1 MQPNVA
7 ANTLDVSAFLN
18 TWTTQAGYPV
28 VTVTRGEDKK
38 VLTISQKRFLLKN
51 PSHNDQTRWEIKLN
65 YATSQQNNFGVTQS
79 SQSLLQNQTSITVT
93 LPSEADWV
101 IFNIQQTGKFKYL
114 ETSFIN
120 STRRTSPEHLIV

>member
-1 MQPNVA
+1 MA
-7 ANTLDVSAFLN
+7 ANILDVSAFLN
-18 TWTTQAGYPV
+18 SWTTQAGYPV

-65 YATSQQNNFGVTQS
+65 YATKQQNNFGVTQS
-79 SQSLLQNQTSITVT
+79 SRSILQNQTSITLT
-93 LPSEADWV
+93 LPSEADWI

-114 ETSFIN
+114 KTSFIN
-120 STRRTSPEHLIV
+120 NSHTTTSQNHLIL